1 MKKKN
6 HIAFVARGY
15 NNFLSYIERNG
26 LDIKDYVYIHDI
38 EDTEGFHISMVIEH
52 ENAVRLHDYEII
64 MKYFKER
71 KKNVIKVKYEQLI
84 AKK

>member
-1 MKKKN
+1 
-6 HIAFVARGY
+6 
-15 NNFLSYIERNG
+15 
-26 LDIKDYVYIHDI
+26 
-38 EDTEGFHISMVIEH
+38 MVIEH

-84 AKK
+84 ARK